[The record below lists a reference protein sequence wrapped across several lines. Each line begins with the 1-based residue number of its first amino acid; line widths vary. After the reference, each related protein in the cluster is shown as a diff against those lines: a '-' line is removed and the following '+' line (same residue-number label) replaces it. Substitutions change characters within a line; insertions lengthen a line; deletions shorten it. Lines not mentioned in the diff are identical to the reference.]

1 MHHQEVQMLYMHD
14 WQQTSLFVSF
24 CLLADA
30 QLSIFSALQVDL
42 LTFQVFFI
50 PYTFFITLVEALAL
64 YFTASLAPAKNTINE
79 LNTSSWQIYF
89 QTYFLFIYWLFHFF
103 FTGSL

>member
-1 MHHQEVQMLYMHD
+1 MLYMHD

-24 CLLADA
+24 CLLVDA

-50 PYTFFITLVEALAL
+50 PYTFFITLVEALVL